1 MYHEEDADLS
11 IIQGRKVA
19 IIGYGSQGHAHAL
32 NLRDSGVDVRVGLKD
47 GSPSRAKA
55 EAEGLRVVSVAEA
68 VKESTVIMIL
78 APDHLQ
84 RHIYTDSIL
93 PNLKDGDALF
103 FGHGFNI
110 RFGYIKP
117 TASVDVCMV
126 APKGP
131 GHLVRREYAAGRGVP
146 VIVAVEQDSTG
157 NAWPLTLS
165 YAKAIGGLRAG
176 GILTTFTEETET
188 DLFGEQS
195 VLCGG
200 ASQLVMYGFEVLTEA
215 GYQPEVAYFECL
227 HELKL
232 IVDLMYEGGIAK
244 QRWSVSDTAEF
255 GDYVSGPQAAQR
267 VAKPIVLIAEELSP
281 ATLEALGPDF
291 EVVNCDGA
299 NRAELLAALAKGVDA
314 VLIRSATKMDAEAIA
329 AAKGLKVIARAGVGL
344 DNVDIPAATAAGVMV
359 VNAPTSNIV
368 SAAELAIALLMA
380 SARFVSPA
388 HAALRNGKWARSK
401 YTGAEIFEKTL
412 GIVGFGRI
420 GQLVAHRMQAF
431 GMDVVAYDPY
441 LQPARAAQLGVRLV
455 ELDELLK
462 VSDFITIHLP
472 KTKETAN
479 LIGVEALKK
488 VKSTVRIINAARGG
502 VLDEAALF
510 DAITEG
516 RVAGAGL
523 DVFSTEPCTDSPLFT
538 LDQVVATPHLGA
550 STDEAQERAG
560 IAVAV
565 SVRKALAGELVPDAV
580 NVKGGAI
587 HEEIRPSLPLVE
599 KMAQIA
605 TAIAGE
611 APVSMDLTV
620 KGEISEHDSSILAT
634 SALKGALLGCG
645 LLDVTYVNAP
655 ALAAERGVTS
665 SVTTDP
671 ESPEYRSMI
680 SLRAAL
686 ADGKIVTVD
695 GTLMGI
701 RKVEK
706 IIAIDSFDLDLPPT
720 ENLLFLRYSDKPGV
734 VGAVGNALGKAGIN
748 IAGMQVARSSAGG
761 NALMALTVD
770 SQISD
775 ELITS
780 VKKETGAELVR
791 SVTLVG

>member
-1 MYHEEDADLS
+1 MTTTK
-11 IIQGRKVA
+11 KV
-19 IIGYGSQGHAHAL
+19 
-32 NLRDSGVDVRVGLKD
+32 
-47 GSPSRAKA
+47 
-55 EAEGLRVVSVAEA
+55 
-68 VKESTVIMIL
+68 
-78 APDHLQ
+78 
-84 RHIYTDSIL
+84 
-93 PNLKDGDALF
+93 
-103 FGHGFNI
+103 
-110 RFGYIKP
+110 
-117 TASVDVCMV
+117 
-126 APKGP
+126 
-131 GHLVRREYAAGRGVP
+131 
-146 VIVAVEQDSTG
+146 
-157 NAWPLTLS
+157 
-165 YAKAIGGLRAG
+165 
-176 GILTTFTEETET
+176 
-188 DLFGEQS
+188 
-195 VLCGG
+195 
-200 ASQLVMYGFEVLTEA
+200 
-215 GYQPEVAYFECL
+215 
-227 HELKL
+227 
-232 IVDLMYEGGIAK
+232 
-244 QRWSVSDTAEF
+244 
-255 GDYVSGPQAAQR
+255 AQR

-329 AAKGLKVIARAGVGL
+329 AANGLKVIARAGVGL

-368 SAAELAIALLMA
+368 SAAELAISLLMA

-431 GMDVVAYDPY
+431 GMDVIAYDPY

-462 VSDFITIHLP
+462 ISDFITIHLP

-488 VKSTVRIINAARGG
+488 VKPSVRIINAARGG

-523 DVFSTEPCTDSPLFT
+523 DVFATEPCTDSPLFT

-611 APVSMDLTV
+611 APVSFHLTV

-634 SALKGALLGCG
+634 SALKGALLACG
-645 LLDVTYVNAP
+645 LSDVTYVNAP
-655 ALAAERGVTS
+655 ALAVERGVTS
-665 SVTTDP
+665 TVATDP
-671 ESPEYRSMI
+671 ESPEYRNMI

-686 ADGKIVTVD
+686 ADGKSVTVD

-706 IIAIDSFDLDLPPT
+706 IIAIDGFDLDLPPT

-734 VGAVGNALGKAGIN
+734 VGAVGNALGKSGIN
-748 IAGMQVARSSAGG
+748 IAGMQVARNAAGG
-761 NALMALTVD
+761 EALMALTVD
-770 SQISD
+770 SLISD
-775 ELITS
+775 EILAS
-780 VKKETGAELVR
+780 VKKETGANVVR

>member
-1 MYHEEDADLS
+1 MT
-11 IIQGRKVA
+11 ITRK
-19 IIGYGSQGHAHAL
+19 
-32 NLRDSGVDVRVGLKD
+32 
-47 GSPSRAKA
+47 
-55 EAEGLRVVSVAEA
+55 
-68 VKESTVIMIL
+68 
-78 APDHLQ
+78 
-84 RHIYTDSIL
+84 
-93 PNLKDGDALF
+93 
-103 FGHGFNI
+103 
-110 RFGYIKP
+110 
-117 TASVDVCMV
+117 
-126 APKGP
+126 
-131 GHLVRREYAAGRGVP
+131 
-146 VIVAVEQDSTG
+146 
-157 NAWPLTLS
+157 
-165 YAKAIGGLRAG
+165 
-176 GILTTFTEETET
+176 
-188 DLFGEQS
+188 
-195 VLCGG
+195 
-200 ASQLVMYGFEVLTEA
+200 
-215 GYQPEVAYFECL
+215 
-227 HELKL
+227 
-232 IVDLMYEGGIAK
+232 
-244 QRWSVSDTAEF
+244 
-255 GDYVSGPQAAQR
+255 AAQR

-488 VKSTVRIINAARGG
+488 VKPTVRIINAARGG

-587 HEEIRPSLPLVE
+587 HDEIRPSLPLVE

-611 APVSMDLTV
+611 TPVSMDITV
-620 KGEISEHDSSILAT
+620 KGDISGHDSSILAI
-634 SALKGALLGCG
+634 SALKGALVASGCE
-645 LLDVTYVNAP
+645 DVTYVNAP
-655 ALAAERGVTS
+655 GLAAERGVTS
-665 SVTTDP
+665 SVTTTP
-671 ESPEYRSMI
+671 ESHEYRSMI
-680 SLRAAL
+680 SLHAAL
-686 ADGKIVTVD
+686 SNGKSIKVD

-720 ENLLFLRYSDKPGV
+720 DNLLFLRYADKPGV
-734 VGAVGNALGKAGIN
+734 VGTVGNALGNSKIN
-748 IAGMQVARSSAGG
+748 IAGMQVARESAGG
-761 NALMALTVD
+761 SALMAITVD
-770 SQISD
+770 SPVSD
-775 ELITS
+775 AVAET

-791 SVTLVG
+791 SVTLVN